1 LIYFEICKKT
11 GTFPS
16 VIKVQQNI
24 FLTEGLHQCAVF
36 FLEIRIANDCKES
49 WSLLQQ
55 FITRSHTHMK
65 DYASQ
70 QRNPGKHVVGLSL
83 VVLLHIILFW
93 AISSGLA
100 KKFVKVIKGP
110 VEAQLIEDAKPDIPP
125 PPPPPPQKSAP
136 PPEYVPPVD
145 IAVNATAGA
154 NAIAS
159 VSAAPVRTAPVINAA
174 ASCPKPEYP
183 SSSRRNEEEGTVQLR
198 FLIGTEGQVMESQVE
213 KSSGFTR
220 LDEAARI
227 ALSRCQFKPGTLNGK
242 AEQSW
247 ASMKYTWRL
256 E

>member
-1 LIYFEICKKT
+1 MK
-11 GTFPS
+11 
-16 VIKVQQNI
+16 
-24 FLTEGLHQCAVF
+24 
-36 FLEIRIANDCKES
+36 LELQTIAKS
-49 WSLLQQ
+49 LSALLLQL
-55 FITRSHTHMK
+55 ITRSHTHMK

-110 VEAQLIEDAKPDIPP
+110 VEAQLIEDAKSDIPP

-136 PPEYVPPVD
+136 PPPEYVPSVD
-145 IAVNATAGA
+145 IAVNATTGA

-159 VSAAPVRTAPVINAA
+159 VSNAPVVPVAPVKTAPVINAA

-220 LDEAARI
+220 LDEAARL

-242 AEQSW
+242 PEQSW

>member
-1 LIYFEICKKT
+1 MK
-11 GTFPS
+11 
-16 VIKVQQNI
+16 
-24 FLTEGLHQCAVF
+24 
-36 FLEIRIANDCKES
+36 LELQTIAKS
-49 WSLLQQ
+49 LSALLLQL
-55 FITRSHTHMK
+55 ITRSHTHMK

-125 PPPPPPQKSAP
+125 PPPPPPPPQKSAP
-136 PPEYVPPVD
+136 PPPTDYVPPVD
-145 IAVNATAGA
+145 IAVNAPGGA
-154 NAIAS
+154 NAIAA
-159 VSAAPVRTAPVINAA
+159 VSAAPVRTAPVVNAA
-174 ASCPKPEYP
+174 ANCPKPEYP
-183 SSSRRNEEEGTVQLR
+183 SASRRNEEEGTVQLR
-198 FLIGTEGQVMESQVE
+198 FLIGTEGQVLESQIE
-213 KSSGFTR
+213 KTSGYTR

>member
-1 LIYFEICKKT
+1 
-11 GTFPS
+11 
-16 VIKVQQNI
+16 
-24 FLTEGLHQCAVF
+24 
-36 FLEIRIANDCKES
+36 
-49 WSLLQQ
+49 
-55 FITRSHTHMK
+55 MK

-70 QRNPGKHVVGLSL
+70 QRNPGKHVVGLGL

-125 PPPPPPQKSAP
+125 PPPPPPPQKSAPP

-145 IAVNATAGA
+145 ISVSATTGA

-159 VSAAPVRTAPVINAA
+159 VSNATVVPVRTAAVINAA

-198 FLIGTEGQVMESQVE
+198 FLIGTEGQVLESQVE

-220 LDEAARI
+220 LDEAARAAI
-227 ALSRCQFKPGTLNGK
+227 SRCQFKPGTLNGK